1 MLQLLCAYRFKAC
14 RYGGCVLMQQRKY
27 KSCNGVFLKSIAAC
41 AGHGYRQETAD
52 AYARFKK
59 NFASASRW
67 QKRSCVSVPPLRQ
80 SGIAAYRTLSIQ
92 MT

>member
-52 AYARFKK
+52 ACARFKK
-59 NFASASRW
+59 AVHPQAVCRKSLVYLFRH
-67 QKRSCVSVPPLRQ
+67 CVNQELRRVERRQ
-80 SGIAAYRTLSIQ
+80 D
-92 MT
+92 

>member
-52 AYARFKK
+52 ACARFKK
-59 NFASASRW
+59 TLHLQAVGR
-67 QKRSCVSVPPLRQ
+67 KCLVYLCRHCVNQELRRIERCQ
-80 SGIAAYRTLSIQ
+80 YR
-92 MT
+92 